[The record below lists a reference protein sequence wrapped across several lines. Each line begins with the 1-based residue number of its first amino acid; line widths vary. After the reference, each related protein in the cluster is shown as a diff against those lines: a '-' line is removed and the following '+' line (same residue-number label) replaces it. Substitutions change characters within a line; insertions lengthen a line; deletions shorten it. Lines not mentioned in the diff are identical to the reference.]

1 MKRLTLI
8 LFLFIPLWQLNG
20 QELMNRDSLLRLLP
34 QVKNDSSKVLL
45 YISLGQQY
53 EGQEPKTAKFYYHAA
68 GELSRQIDYVPG
80 IIKYIMNY
88 TFILNQ
94 QGLLDSALMLNLH
107 SVELARKLNDNF
119 TLAKTLFNTGSSY
132 RLKEDYTR
140 AIPFYEEGKKLFV
153 RICIQ
158 E

>member
-1 MKRLTLI
+1 MKRISFI
-8 LFLFIPLWQLNG
+8 LLLFIPLWQLNG
-20 QELMNRDSLLRLLP
+20 QELMDRDSLLRLLP
-34 QVKNDSSKVLL
+34 KVKEDSNKVLL

-53 EGQEPKTAKFYYHAA
+53 EGQEPETAKFYYQAA

-94 QGLLDSALMLNLH
+94 QGGLYHFMKKGKNYSSPTRMKPLMH
-107 SVELARKLNDNF
+107 RPMIF
-119 TLAKTLFNTGSSY
+119 F
-132 RLKEDYTR
+132 
-140 AIPFYEEGKKLFV
+140 